1 MRMYFSL
8 LHYYIDIKTID
19 IKTIDIKTIDI
30 KTIDIKIIDF
40 NLDNPLVPNSISI
53 RQ

>member
-30 KTIDIKIIDF
+30 KIIDF
-40 NLDNPLVPNSISI
+40 NLDNLLVPNSISI